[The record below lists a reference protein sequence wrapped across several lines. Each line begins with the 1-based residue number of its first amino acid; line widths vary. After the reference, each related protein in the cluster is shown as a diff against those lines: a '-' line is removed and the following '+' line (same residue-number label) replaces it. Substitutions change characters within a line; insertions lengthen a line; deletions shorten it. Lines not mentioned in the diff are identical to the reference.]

1 MAKSQN
7 KSLKNAK
14 ALKNDEFYTE
24 LSDIE
29 KELRHYKSQFEG
41 KTIFCNCD
49 DPRISNFFHYFSHKF
64 EDLGLKR
71 LITTCYKNQERD
83 LFSEHSSES
92 AIWLEYTG
100 DKNGDRVPNPEEIGI
115 HKLKGD
121 GDFRN
126 QESIDLL
133 KQADIVVTNPPFS
146 LFREYVM
153 QLIEFDKKFLIIGN
167 KNAITYK
174 ESFQLIKENKMWVGV
189 TPMSTDMLFDVPT
202 DYSKVLTETKKEG
215 SGYKIINGKVKARAQ
230 AIWFTNIDNR
240 KRHEDIILY
249 KTYYGNEN
257 EYPFYDNY
265 DAINVDKTKDIPM
278 DFKGVMGVP
287 ISFLDKYNPEQ
298 FEILGMASS
307 AGYNEEVVGIPFLGD
322 KDARPII
329 KGVNTFARVFI
340 KNRKI

>member
-29 KELRHYKSQFEG
+29 KELRHYKTQFEG

-174 ESFQLIKENKMWVGV
+174 ESFQLIKENRMWVGV

-249 KTYYGNEN
+249 KTYYGNES

-340 KNRKI
+340 KNRRI

>member
-29 KELRHYKSQFEG
+29 KELRHYKTQFEG

-121 GDFRN
+121 GDFRS

-146 LFREYVM
+146 LFREYVT

-249 KTYYGNEN
+249 KTYYGNES

-340 KNRKI
+340 KNRRI